1 MAKRSAGILPVRR
14 TPDGV
19 AFFLVHP
26 GGPFFRKKDA
36 GAWTVA
42 KGLLE
47 EGEEPLAAAKREW
60 GEETGLALPDGPFS
74 PLGSIRQKGGKVV
87 EAWLVEAALD
97 PAQLE
102 SNTFEMEWPPRSGK
116 TGVFPEVDRA
126 AWFSATEAR
135 EKILEAQ
142 RPFLERAEAMLRE

>member
-14 TPDGV
+14 TPDGL
-19 AFFLVHP
+19 AYFLVHP
-26 GGPFFRKKDA
+26 GGPFFRNKDA

-47 EGEEPLAAAKREW
+47 AQEAPLAAAQREW
-60 GEETGLALPDGPFS
+60 LEETGLTLPEGPFL
-74 PLGSIRQKGGKVV
+74 PLGMIRQKSGKEV
-87 EAWLVEAALD
+87 EAWLIEAELD
-97 PAQLE
+97 PGALK
-102 SNTFEMEWPPRSGK
+102 SNTFEIEWPPRSGK

-126 AWFSATEAR
+126 AWFSAPEAR

-142 RPFLERAEAMLRE
+142 RPFLERAAGLLS